1 MQYVLLGA
9 LGLGILLFVIGWLMV
24 VVTGFQRHP
33 LTGLIALLP
42 GINILTLPS
51 LWHKVSGWVI
61 SGFVGVLLAAGAWFG
76 GANEQLY
83 QQAQSL
89 GVQITPPEAASAAPV
104 APAASVTHTIDIPAE
119 VRAKPAP
126 AAVPVPAAPT
136 VASTPLE
143 LPPAAAS
150 KPAAPAAT
158 PATPPATS
166 VPVPAATAPAA
177 PAQAAPVATTPATP
191 LADAQDLPASALYH
205 VVFTSIEVSQLA
217 NSNGK
222 YIRLVQK
229 DGRKREGKINAA
241 SGTEITLEERKDGG
255 LVTLDIKTADIREV
269 SIMTRKQGGE

>member
-119 VRAKPAP
+119 ARAKPAS
-126 AAVPVPAAPT
+126 AAVPVPAAPA

-150 KPAAPAAT
+150 KPAAPAA
-158 PATPPATS
+158 S
-166 VPVPAATAPAA
+166 VAVTAA

-205 VVFTSIEVSQLA
+205 VVFKSIAVSQLA

-255 LVTLDIKTADIREV
+255 LVTLDIKTADIREA

>member
-119 VRAKPAP
+119 ARAKPAP
-126 AAVPVPAAPT
+126 AAVPVPAVPA

-150 KPAAPAAT
+150 KPAAPVA
-158 PATPPATS
+158 S
-166 VPVPAATAPAA
+166 VAVTAA

-205 VVFTSIEVSQLA
+205 VVFKSIEVSQLA